1 MQTDKKI
8 LSVII
13 ASALIVLLAGCPQ
26 IEESAKV
33 IFNNEPPMQQ
43 QTADTLKRFQEPDPE
58 EETIVNS
65 AIELS
70 KKCAELSEE
79 KSVLYQKNLELTTE
93 SDQLKK
99 KMAALEPQL
108 EQAKKELA
116 EANDLLIEMRIELN
130 NWKSNIIGFRDE
142 MRDADKYQLEA
153 LLKILKVLG
162 GEVNTDKSQGQGQ
175 DSNAQPQIGQSE
187 LTSK

>member
-1 MQTDKKI
+1 MSI
-8 LSVII
+8 LNCMRGNSINKLEQLK
-13 ASALIVLLAGCPQ
+13 SNLRKM
-26 IEESAKV
+26 ESAAIAYSGGVDSTFLINVAHEVLGEKAIAV
-33 IFNNEPPMQQ
+33 
-43 QTADTLKRFQEPDPE
+43 TATSSTYPRRE
-58 EETIVNS
+58 
-65 AIELS
+65 
-70 KKCAELSEE
+70 
-79 KSVLYQKNLELTTE
+79 
-93 SDQLKK
+93 
-99 KMAALEPQL
+99 L